1 MMRYLKYLSPPA
13 LSLFEQNSWILPFKW
28 KLLWN
33 SLLSFCCFFLKKTYR
48 EKSLIKRNSEY
59 FLNWDLQRS
68 WEWCG
73 VQKKEHC
80 LCIGLTVYCV
90 RDQKIKCQWVFLM
103 QFSRFFTYR
112 VWIDSNA
119 WVSTFLNVWQL
130 EIRTRIFENVPGSCD
145 FLMLSTVIQRN
156 KELKRV
162 ISAALIGHVTGP
174 ALRWP
179 PRTVVAVDWISNY

>member
-1 MMRYLKYLSPPA
+1 
-13 LSLFEQNSWILPFKW
+13 
-28 KLLWN
+28 
-33 SLLSFCCFFLKKTYR
+33 
-48 EKSLIKRNSEY
+48 
-59 FLNWDLQRS
+59 
-68 WEWCG
+68 
-73 VQKKEHC
+73 
-80 LCIGLTVYCV
+80 
-90 RDQKIKCQWVFLM
+90 M

-174 ALRWP
+174 ALR
-179 PRTVVAVDWISNY
+179 